1 VRRLTASATFP
12 LYVGGFLGPF
22 GGGVIAV
29 LIPQLRDAFDATT
42 GQVAAAIPAYFVPFA
57 AFQLVSG
64 TIGERLGRRR
74 VVRAGYVVYG
84 ITMAGSAL
92 APSIGLFIAVRAFS
106 GAANAFLTPL
116 VLAGLA
122 DVTPRERLGRAVG
135 TFAAVQTAA
144 IALSPAVGGL
154 LGDVDWRLAFLAP
167 AAVAVV
173 LSFVPPP
180 DARRGEGAEPARLRS
195 VFTRRVGILSAAAFA
210 GYAGVTSIGFLV
222 ALYCDDVFGLGS
234 AARGAV
240 LAGFG
245 ISGMLVGR
253 PSGRLVDRLGRVPVT
268 VAGALVSAVFVALIG
283 GAGSVAG
290 VIALW
295 TAAGASSALL
305 WAGLNTLTVEAVPAN
320 RAGATSVVSAFK
332 FAGNAAAPAMFLPLY
347 DRDARLAF
355 LAAGVAAALV
365 GALTLRLR
373 EGDPA

>member
-1 VRRLTASATFP
+1 
-12 LYVGGFLGPF
+12 
-22 GGGVIAV
+22 
-29 LIPQLRDAFDATT
+29 
-42 GQVAAAIPAYFVPFA
+42 
-57 AFQLVSG
+57 
-64 TIGERLGRRR
+64 
-74 VVRAGYVVYG
+74 
-84 ITMAGSAL
+84 MAGSAL

-195 VFTRRVGILSAAAFA
+195 VFTPARRHPVGGRVRRIRRRDQHRLSRRAVLRRRLRA
-210 GYAGVTSIGFLV
+210 
-222 ALYCDDVFGLGS
+222 GS

-295 TAAGASSALL
+295 TA
-305 WAGLNTLTVEAVPAN
+305 PA
-320 RAGATSVVSAFK
+320 RRRRCCGR
-332 FAGNAAAPAMFLPLY
+332 G
-347 DRDARLAF
+347 
-355 LAAGVAAALV
+355 
-365 GALTLRLR
+365 
-373 EGDPA
+373 